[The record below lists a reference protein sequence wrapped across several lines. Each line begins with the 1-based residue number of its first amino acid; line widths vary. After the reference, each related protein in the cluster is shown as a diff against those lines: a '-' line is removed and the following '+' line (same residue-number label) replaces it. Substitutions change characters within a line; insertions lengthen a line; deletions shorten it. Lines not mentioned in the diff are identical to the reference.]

1 MCSWCWGFRPT
12 WDKLKTLLADRNVPI
27 RNVLGGLAP
36 DTDKPMPIAMQQQIQ
51 SHWYRINEY
60 LGTEF
65 NFDFWI
71 HNQPRR
77 ATYPACRAVLA
88 ARLVGQ
94 SYLSKDSNGLVI
106 ELEEGMIDAIQR
118 AYYLK
123 AMNPSDASVLTLV
136 FDDLLSKFTLPAE
149 LTREFIRIFRD
160 HSTHLE
166 LLNEIKLSRTLSNE
180 GFPALVLQHDST
192 YHAISLDYKNP
203 CTMLE
208 QINACIAV

>member
-1 MCSWCWGFRPT
+1 
-12 WDKLKTLLADRNVPI
+12 
-27 RNVLGGLAP
+27 
-36 DTDKPMPIAMQQQIQ
+36 
-51 SHWYRINEY
+51 
-60 LGTEF
+60 
-65 NFDFWI
+65 
-71 HNQPRR
+71 
-77 ATYPACRAVLA
+77 
-88 ARLVGQ
+88 
-94 SYLSKDSNGLVI
+94 
-106 ELEEGMIDAIQR
+106 
-118 AYYLK
+118 
-123 AMNPSDASVLTLV
+123 MNPSDASVLTLV